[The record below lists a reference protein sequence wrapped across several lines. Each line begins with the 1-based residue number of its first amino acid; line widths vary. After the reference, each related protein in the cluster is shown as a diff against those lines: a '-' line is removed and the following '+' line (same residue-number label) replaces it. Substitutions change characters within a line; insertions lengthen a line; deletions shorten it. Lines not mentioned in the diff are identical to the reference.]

1 MIVTYSPAGR
11 DKRVWTWNPNQVPS
25 KVAEVIEER
34 YGRGTWD
41 EFNLHLMQ
49 GSMRARR
56 VLLWHFLR
64 SDGPVMFEDVDFA
77 ASELTIDLEPEELQ
91 ALRDGVESAPG
102 MTEEKRQSAL
112 DMLDR
117 QIAEAGG
124 VGKAR
129 SATNVNST
137 A

>member
-1 MIVTYSPAGR
+1 VIVTYSPAGR
-11 DKRVWTWNPNQVPS
+11 DQQVWTWNPNQVAS

-64 SDGPVMFEDVDFA
+64 SERPVMFEDVDFA
-77 ASELTIDLEPEELQ
+77 ASELTIDLEPPELH
-91 ALRDGVESAPG
+91 ALRDGVESAAG
-102 MTEEKRQSAL
+102 LTEENRQAAL

-124 VGKAR
+124 AGKAN
-129 SATNVNST
+129 SAPNAKST